1 MTRWKTSEP
10 YWIIYEALRA
20 GNIVQWPAKYVGDP
34 VVWSLALRLGK
45 KKTSFIRAKRYVT
58 NVIRDT
64 LQSLL
69 RSCMVHVLIYELLNS
84 NNLVLSPW
92 YFEKNSILKAYA
104 LSLKKRKAK
113 NWKTASWY
121 ISWTEQH
128 TATEHA
134 HKENHTHEDSEI
146 TRRRTEHT
154 GSRSCFKQRRVPT
167 KGVTWETLE
176 SINEKPLQTANKNLI
191 EKDFQYENR
200 NWVMVC
206 PRLTV
211 ILLS

>member
-69 RSCMVHVLIYELLNS
+69 RSRMVHVLIYELLNS
-84 NNLVLSPW
+84 NNLVLPPW
-92 YFEKNSILKAYA
+92 YFEKIQFSKNMLYPW
-104 LSLKKRKAK
+104 RK
-113 NWKTASWY
+113 
-121 ISWTEQH
+121 E
-128 TATEHA
+128 
-134 HKENHTHEDSEI
+134 
-146 TRRRTEHT
+146 
-154 GSRSCFKQRRVPT
+154 KQRIGKQLHDTLAGQSSTQLLNMLT
-167 KGVTWETLE
+167 KKTTH
-176 SINEKPLQTANKNLI
+176 T
-191 EKDFQYENR
+191 R
-200 NWVMVC
+200 
-206 PRLTV
+206 TV
-211 ILLS
+211 K